1 MIEVYLYENV
11 MQYKVKEVIK
21 EFVFPKNAMYYGKI
35 RNIPIFE
42 ETLYKLVKKEKWNQ
56 FLKPKNITVIL
67 PSHYQ
72 EIDKEMLTVLFQNVG
87 IKSIKFK
94 KEINLLPLKNNQVY
108 LNVNQNYILG
118 IIRKKNRVDKRF
130 FPVNIFNSVENTIKH
145 ILKVYGDSV
154 RYYLYGTYSSIEK
167 LPIKYNKK
175 DIFYFR
181 NSNHFLLRIEK

>member
-1 MIEVYLYENV
+1 MIS
-11 MQYKVKEVIK
+11 
-21 EFVFPKNAMYYGKI
+21 
-35 RNIPIFE
+35 NI
-42 ETLYKLVKKEKWNQ
+42 L
-56 FLKPKNITVIL
+56 
-67 PSHYQ
+67 
-72 EIDKEMLTVLFQNVG
+72 LTVLFQNVG

-94 KEINLLPLKNNQVY
+94 KEINLLPIKNNQVY

-154 RYYLYGTYSSIEK
+154 RYYLYGTYLNIEK